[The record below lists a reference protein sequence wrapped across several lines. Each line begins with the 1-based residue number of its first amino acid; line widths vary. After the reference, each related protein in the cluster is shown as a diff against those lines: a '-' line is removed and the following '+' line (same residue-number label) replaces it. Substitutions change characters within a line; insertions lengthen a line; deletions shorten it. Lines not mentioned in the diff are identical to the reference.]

1 VRRIVTNDPRI
12 ADFVAKGC
20 GCSPNHGNNASI
32 GVEQDGELIAG
43 VVYTDFNGKNITAAI
58 HGIGATWLNREFLWL
73 MFYYP
78 FEQAGAVRIT
88 ATIETFN
95 EKSHNLV
102 RRLGFMHEATLQKA
116 GRFGD
121 LHVYRMFRDDCK
133 WLKVSHYELR
143 KIRSPSRS

>member
-1 VRRIVTNDPRI
+1 MRSIITNDPRI
-12 ADFVAKGC
+12 AYFVAYGI
-20 GCSPNHGNNASI
+20 GCSPSKGYNASI
-32 GVEQDGELIAG
+32 GIEQDGELIAG

-58 HGIGATWLNREFLWL
+58 HGVGTTWLNREFLWL
-73 MFYYP
+73 MFWYP
-78 FEQAGAVRIT
+78 FEQAGVERIT

-102 RRLGFMHEATLQKA
+102 RRLGFTHEATLQKA

-121 LHVYRMFRDDCK
+121 LHVYRMFREDCK

-143 KIRSPSRS
+143 KIRSPSRP